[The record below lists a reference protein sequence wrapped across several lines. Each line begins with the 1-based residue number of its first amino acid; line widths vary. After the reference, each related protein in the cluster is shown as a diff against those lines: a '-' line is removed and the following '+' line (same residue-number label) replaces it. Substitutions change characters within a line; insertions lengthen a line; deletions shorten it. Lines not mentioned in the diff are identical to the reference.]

1 MKMQIKDIDF
11 KKCDGLSNWV
21 DFIDSL
27 PPSDREIGDCDWK
40 HSRVYVYEGDKPATL
55 GGMVYLRKRHGN
67 YDGMIIRQELKSF
80 LDRRCIDVQFTE
92 IGDNRISLIAG
103 ERHCIIVD
111 SNKDLIPFFCGEPST
126 EPQAKNL
133 KTVSHYTEATSAI
146 KILTNNIFIAKS
158 LSRYKSEKEFVD
170 SENSRRLC
178 FISCFSTNLA
188 PDDMMWERFA
198 DKHRGCKLDFVFK
211 KTFADA
217 FPLISPIKGRDAHE
231 KQYEISSCFHVV
243 EGTIP
248 DVFFTTHYSLA
259 EYTDDL
265 SNRATLQVYDNGSV
279 EDFTIAPYVGRNIS
293 RSFEY
298 QNEVRILLRLNS
310 FYREEI
316 PFIQKIEVP
325 FSIDQIDRI
334 VLTIGKNA
342 TDSTRRRIEEMLG
355 NSPIIAI
362 QDEGETPCH
371 I

>member
-1 MKMQIKDIDF
+1 MQIKDVDF

-21 DFIDSL
+21 DFIYSR
-27 PPSDREIGDCDWK
+27 PPSDYEIGDCDWK
-40 HSRVYVYEGDKPATL
+40 RSRVYIYKGDTPATL
-55 GGMVYLRKRHGN
+55 GGMIYLWKRHGK

-92 IGDNRISLIAG
+92 IGNDRIALIAG

-133 KTVSHYTEATSAI
+133 KYVSHYTEASSAI
-146 KILTNNIFIAKS
+146 KILTHNIFIAKT
-158 LSRYKSEKEFVD
+158 LSRYKSEKEFVA

-198 DKHRGCKLDFVFK
+198 DQHRGCKLDFIFK
-211 KTFADA
+211 NTFADA
-217 FPLISPIKGRDAHE
+217 FPLIAPVKGRDE
-231 KQYEISSCFHVV
+231 YGKQYEISSCFHIA

-248 DVFFTTHYSLA
+248 NVFFTTHYSLA

-265 SNRATLQVYDNGSV
+265 SNKATLQVYDNGSV
-279 EDFTIAPYVGRNIS
+279 EDFTIAPYVGRNVS
-293 RSFEY
+293 RGFEY

-316 PFIQKIEVP
+316 PFIQKIEIP
-325 FSIDQIDRI
+325 FSIAQVERI

-342 TDSTRRRIEEMLG
+342 TDSMRHRIEETLG
-355 NSPIIAI
+355 NSQIISI
-362 QDEGETPCH
+362 QNEGENLYH

>member
-1 MKMQIKDIDF
+1 M
-11 KKCDGLSNWV
+11 L
-21 DFIDSL
+21 
-27 PPSDREIGDCDWK
+27 
-40 HSRVYVYEGDKPATL
+40 YY
-55 GGMVYLRKRHGN
+55 
-67 YDGMIIRQELKSF
+67 
-80 LDRRCIDVQFTE
+80 
-92 IGDNRISLIAG
+92 
-103 ERHCIIVD
+103 
-111 SNKDLIPFFCGEPST
+111 
-126 EPQAKNL
+126 
-133 KTVSHYTEATSAI
+133 
-146 KILTNNIFIAKS
+146 
-158 LSRYKSEKEFVD
+158 
-170 SENSRRLC
+170 
-178 FISCFSTNLA
+178 CFSTNLA

-248 DVFFTTHYSLA
+248 NVFFTTHYSLA

-293 RSFEY
+293 KSFEY
-298 QNEVRILLRLNS
+298 QNEVRVLLRLNS

-342 TDSTRRRIEEMLG
+342 TDSTRRRIKEELG
-355 NSPIIAI
+355 DSHIITI
-362 QDEGETPCH
+362 QNEGETLCH